1 MTLSLKMESYVYG
14 VQDVVTNEGNK
25 RMNVRILLSLA
36 GGLGL
41 FLFGMDL
48 MSDSIEKV
56 AGAKLRRILEIFTTN
71 RFTGMLVGIV
81 FTGIIQ
87 SSSACTAMVV
97 SFVNSGLMNLYQ
109 AAGVIFG
116 ANIGTTITSQ
126 LVSLNLSAAAPVI
139 LLCGVLGMM
148 FSKKEKLK
156 KIAEVIVGFGILF
169 TGLNTMSS
177 GMAEMKNVPE
187 VVDLMKSLTSP
198 LLATLVGTVLT
209 AVIQSSSV
217 TVSIVLLLAYQG
229 FLDPGICLY
238 IILGCNIGACATALI
253 TSLPGKKDAKRAA
266 LIHFWFNVVGTLL
279 IYVILFFAKDL
290 VIQLIQSISA
300 DNGRFVANA
309 HTIIKV
315 FQVIVLFPF
324 SGAIVKLASITVPG
338 EDKKVGYRESY
349 QLKYIGEKVV
359 FNPATAVVEVI
370 KELDR
375 MASLASENLNR
386 AMNALITLDE
396 EDIQEVYEV
405 EKNIDFLNHA
415 ITNYLV
421 RINQTTLPIEDL
433 KSLGALFHVVNDIE
447 RIGDHAENVA
457 DAAKQRLETG
467 VNISKEAQRELGE
480 MLDMV
485 NTIIQYSIEMF
496 SKSDDRHLN
505 DVILLEDK
513 VDNKERELQQR
524 HVERLA
530 RGECTPEAGMIFSDI
545 VSGLERVADHATN
558 IAFAIREEEN

>member
-1 MTLSLKMESYVYG
+1 
-14 VQDVVTNEGNK
+14 
-25 RMNVRILLSLA
+25 MNVRILLSLA

-56 AGAKLRRILEIFTTN
+56 AGARLRRILEIFTTN

-126 LVSLNLSAAAPVI
+126 LVSFNLSAVAPVF
-139 LLCGVLGMM
+139 LLCGVLVMM
-148 FSKKEKLK
+148 FSKKEKVK
-156 KIAEVIVGFGILF
+156 KFAEVIVGFGILF

-187 VVDLMKSLTSP
+187 VVDLLRSLKNP
-198 LLATLVGTVLT
+198 FLATVVGTVLT

-217 TVSIVLLLAYQG
+217 TVSIVLLLANQG
-229 FLDPGICLY
+229 FLDLGICLY

-253 TSLPGKKDAKRAA
+253 ASLPGKKDAKRAA
-266 LIHFWFNVVGTLL
+266 LIHFWFNVIGTLL
-279 IYVILFFAKDL
+279 IYGILFVAKEPIIRL
-290 VIQLIQSISA
+290 LQSISA

-309 HTIIKV
+309 HTIIKI

-324 SGAIVKLASITVPG
+324 CGAIVKLASLTVPG

-349 QLKYIGEKVV
+349 QLKYIGEKVI
-359 FNPATAVVEVI
+359 FNPATAVVEVV

-396 EDIQEVYEV
+396 EDIEEVYEV
-405 EKNIDFLNHA
+405 EKNINFLNHA

-421 RINQTTLPIEDL
+421 KINQTTLPIEDL

-457 DAAKQRLETG
+457 DAARQRREGNLS
-467 VNISKEAQRELGE
+467 ISKEAQRELGE

-485 NTIIQYSIEMF
+485 NTIFQYAIEMF
-496 SKSDDRHLN
+496 AKSDDRHMN
-505 DVILLEDK
+505 DVIFLEDK

-524 HVERLA
+524 HVDRLA

-545 VSGLERVADHATN
+545 ISGLERVADHATN
-558 IAFAIREEEN
+558 IAFAIRDE

>member
-1 MTLSLKMESYVYG
+1 MNIAQLSLFL
-14 VQDVVTNEGNK
+14 
-25 RMNVRILLSLA
+25 VRLLA
-36 GGLGL
+36 GTGVFLVGVHL
-41 FLFGMDL
+41 LTGNIEQLATGKIKALFG
-48 MSDSIEKV
+48 KT
-56 AGAKLRRILEIFTTN
+56 AGRKLAN
-71 RFTGMLVGIV
+71 VGIGAAA
-81 FTGIIQ
+81 TALIQ
-87 SSSACTAMVV
+87 SSGVTTVLIV
-97 SFVNSGLMNLYQ
+97 GFVNVGIMNLHQ
-109 AAGVIFG
+109 AAAMIMG

-126 LVSLNLSAAAPVI
+126 LVSFNLSAIAPVF
-139 LLCGVLGMM
+139 LLCGVLVMM
-148 FSKKEKLK
+148 FSKKEKIK
-156 KIAEVIVGFGILF
+156 KFAEVIVGFGILF

-187 VVDLMKSLTSP
+187 VVNLMKSLTSP

-217 TVSIVLLLAYQG
+217 TVSIVLLLANQG
-229 FLDPGICLY
+229 FLDLGICLY

-253 TSLPGKKDAKRAA
+253 ASLPGKKDAKRAA
-266 LIHFWFNVVGTLL
+266 LIHFWFNVIGTLL
-279 IYVILFFAKDL
+279 IYVILFVGKEP
-290 VIQLIQSISA
+290 IIRLIQSVSA

-309 HTIIKV
+309 HTIIKI

-396 EDIQEVYEV
+396 EDIEEVYQV
-405 EKNIDFLNHA
+405 EKNINFLNHA

-421 RINQTTLPIEDL
+421 KINQTTLPIEDL

-447 RIGDHAENVA
+447 RIGDHAENIA
-457 DAAKQRLETG
+457 DAAAQRRDG
-467 VNISKEAQRELGE
+467 NIQISKEAQKELGE

-485 NTIIQYSIEMF
+485 NTIIQYAIEMF
-496 SKSDDRHLN
+496 AKSDDRHMN
-505 DVILLEDK
+505 DVALLEDK

-558 IAFAIREEEN
+558 IAFAIREEES

>member
-1 MTLSLKMESYVYG
+1 
-14 VQDVVTNEGNK
+14 
-25 RMNVRILLSLA
+25 MNVRILLSLA

-56 AGAKLRRILEIFTTN
+56 AGARLRRILEIFTTN

-126 LVSLNLSAAAPVI
+126 LVSFNLSAVAPVF
-139 LLCGVLGMM
+139 LLCGVLVMM
-148 FSKKEKLK
+148 FSKKEKVK
-156 KIAEVIVGFGILF
+156 KFAEVIVGFGILF

-187 VVDLMKSLTSP
+187 VVDLLKSLDNP
-198 LLATLVGTVLT
+198 LLATVVGTVLT

-217 TVSIVLLLAYQG
+217 TVSIVLLLANQG
-229 FLDPGICLY
+229 FLDLGICLY

-253 TSLPGKKDAKRAA
+253 ASLPGKKDAKRAA
-266 LIHFWFNVVGTLL
+266 LIHFWFNVIGTLL
-279 IYVILFFAKDL
+279 IYVILFAADEP
-290 VIQLIQSISA
+290 IIRLIQSISA

-309 HTIIKV
+309 HTIIKI
-315 FQVIVLFPF
+315 FQVVVLFPF
-324 SGAIVKLASITVPG
+324 SGVIVKLASITVPG
-338 EDKKVGYRESY
+338 EDRKVGYRESY

-405 EKNIDFLNHA
+405 EKNINFLNHA

-421 RINQTTLPIEDL
+421 KINQTTLPIEDL

-457 DAAKQRLETG
+457 DAARQRRDGNLS
-467 VNISKEAQRELGE
+467 ISKEAQRELGE
-480 MLDMV
+480 LLDMV
-485 NTIIQYSIEMF
+485 NTIFQYAIEMF
-496 SKSDDRHLN
+496 AKSDDRHMN
-505 DVILLEDK
+505 DVMLLEDK

-558 IAFAIREEEN
+558 IAFAIRDE